1 MARCPPSSVRAPMIM
16 AEAYQ
21 PILAQLTARGFA
33 PPRTRIRTSKWRVLL
48 AVLRHGLVRSA

>member
-1 MARCPPSSVRAPMIM
+1 M

-33 PPRTRIRTSKWRVLL
+33 PPRTRIRTSKWRILL
-48 AVLRHGLVRSA
+48 AVLRHGLVR